1 MSITTVG
8 GAAGGR
14 PQNADLIRRGTVS
27 VRDFVS
33 VRDNPVVVDQQ
44 SNFQILGSDRVELEG
59 NLVAPQGTSVKVASA
74 EFASVVLDGRI
85 TTLDGCP
92 GSSAENDAQNAG
104 SISVGGFFGQNQTVN
119 PYSIYVGSYDNA
131 GTIDVKLRLTPGR
144 SPAVGLDVTAPAA
157 FRDIV
162 KTPAQA
168 AITATRVTSC
178 P

>member
-1 MSITTVG
+1 M
-8 GAAGGR
+8 
-14 PQNADLIRRGTVS
+14 D
-27 VRDFVS
+27 
-33 VRDNPVVVDQQ
+33 
-44 SNFQILGSDRVELEG
+44 GS
-59 NLVAPQGTSVKVASA
+59 
-74 EFASVVLDGRI
+74 
-85 TTLDGCP
+85 P
-92 GSSAENDAQNAG
+92 GSSAENDGQNAG

-119 PYSIYVGSYDNA
+119 RYSIYVGSYDNA
-131 GTIDVKLRLTPGR
+131 GTIDVKLRLTPGL